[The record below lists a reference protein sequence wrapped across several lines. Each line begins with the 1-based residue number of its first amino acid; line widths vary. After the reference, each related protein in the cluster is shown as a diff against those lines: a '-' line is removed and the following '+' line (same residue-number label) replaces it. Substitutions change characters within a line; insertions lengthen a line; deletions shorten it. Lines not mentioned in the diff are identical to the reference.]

1 MITNIYIKNFKILNE
16 VDITLSN
23 LNLISGKNSVGK
35 SSLMQVLL
43 LLRQSFEKN
52 TLLNSG
58 LLLQGD
64 YVKIGKGKDALTR
77 DTLDEFIQ
85 FAITWEDESFLNLKF
100 KYSANSDLQIT
111 KSIKPSSFKE
121 SDLNGKA
128 LFNSKFTYLSA
139 DRIGPQTT
147 YPVSDYHIN
156 TLKSLGIRGEFTAHF
171 LAENE
176 NSPIE
181 HDILL
186 HKKGTTNGL
195 LNQVSAWMS
204 EISSGIK
211 IGTKVIEEIN
221 NVSLTYE
228 FLTEDGYTDKFTPQ
242 NVGFGLTYV
251 LPVVTALLS
260 AKKGDIIL
268 IENPEAHLHPAG
280 QSAMGKLISLVAQ
293 SGVQLFI
300 ETHSDHLLNGV
311 RVLVSKKEISKENIS
326 LLYFSKDEEL
336 KKHHVQI
343 TTPYLDEKGR
353 IDEWPKGFFDEWDN
367 QLDELLED

>member
-100 KYSANSDLQIT
+100 NYSANSDLQVT
-111 KSIKPSSFKE
+111 KSIKPSTFNEK
-121 SDLNGKA
+121 DLNSKA
-128 LFNSKFTYLSA
+128 IFNSKFTYLSA

-156 TLKSLGIRGEFTAHF
+156 TLKSLGIRGEYTAHF

-176 NSPIE
+176 NMPIE
-181 HDILL
+181 DHTLRHIR
-186 HKKGTTNGL
+186 GTTDGL

-260 AKKGDIIL
+260 AKKDDVLL

-311 RVLVSKKEISKENIS
+311 RVLVSKKQISKDNIS
-326 LLYFSKDEEL
+326 LLYFSKDEHL

-343 TTPYLDEKGR
+343 TTPYIDENGR

-367 QLDELLED
+367 QLDELLKD

>member
-1 MITNIYIKNFKILNE
+1 MISNIYIKNFKILNE

-52 TLLNSG
+52 TLLHSG

-77 DTLDEFIQ
+77 DTIDEFIQ
-85 FAITWEDESFLNLKF
+85 IAINWEDESYLNLKF
-100 KYSANSDLQIT
+100 KYSAKSDLQPI
-111 KSIKPSSFKE
+111 KSIKPKDFREEELKK
-121 SDLNGKA
+121 KA
-128 LFNSKFTYLSA
+128 IFNSKFTYLSA

-156 TLKSLGIRGEFTAHF
+156 TLKSLGKRGEYTAHY

-181 HDILL
+181 HNILL
-186 HKKGTTNGL
+186 HKRGTTNGL

-211 IGTKVIEEIN
+211 IGTKIIEEIN
-221 NVSLTYE
+221 NVGLTYE

-260 AKKGDIIL
+260 AKKGDILL

-311 RVLVSKKEISKENIS
+311 RVLVSKKEIEKENIS
-326 LLYFSKDEEL
+326 LLYFSKDEKL
-336 KKHHVQI
+336 NKHHVEI
-343 TTPYLDEKGR
+343 TTPYLDDKGR